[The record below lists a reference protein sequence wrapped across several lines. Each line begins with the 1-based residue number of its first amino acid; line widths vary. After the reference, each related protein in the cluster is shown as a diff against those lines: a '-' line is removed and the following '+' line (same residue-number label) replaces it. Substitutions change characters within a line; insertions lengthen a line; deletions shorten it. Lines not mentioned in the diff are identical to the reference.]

1 MDEIPLE
8 MLKSLDIVE
17 LPVDG
22 QHGAAS
28 VIRQALHWTTVV
40 KKELRHTEKL

>member
-8 MLKSLDIVE
+8 MLKSLDIVG
-17 LPVDG
+17 LLVDRQRG
-22 QHGAAS
+22 EAS

-40 KKELRHTEKL
+40 KKELSCTERL